1 MTTLFQ
7 VILFSILLYFC
18 VLIFAPIIGRVFFKS
33 WINKI
38 QKDLH
43 KKSTKKDNYK
53 QYQKGDTEVSYKK
66 NKNVDPG
73 GEYVDFEELNDDE

>member
-1 MTTLFQ
+1 MNILFQ
-7 VILFSILLYFC
+7 VILYSILLYFC
-18 VLIFAPIIGRVFFKS
+18 IVIFAPIIGRFFFKS

-43 KKSTKKDNYK
+43 KKSK
-53 QYQKGDTEVSYKK
+53 QQDDYQQYNKGDTEVSYKK